1 MQNRFYYSSFFI
13 LIVCTAF
20 AQNDGSK
27 NIYDGNDYYHSG
39 KVMESTEYYR
49 NALKENP
56 HNAKAHFNLGNSL
69 YKTAFEIRKSK
80 EPFIQAGKKIT
91 PDTMATLVFEEAA
104 NSFAQVANSVSDKD
118 TLHRAWHNIGNCYL
132 QKKEYENAVNAYKKS
147 LKFNS
152 KDEETRYNLAYALK
166 NVKKDKK
173 GGGGQNQ
180 QQKQDQKKQ
189 EQKNEMNKD
198 QADQLLKALMREEK
212 KLQDKRK
219 QKQEDAGNTTVE
231 KDW

>member
-1 MQNRFYYSSFFI
+1 MQNRFYYISFFI
-13 LIVCTAF
+13 LVICTSF
-20 AQNDGSK
+20 AQEDAK
-27 NIYDGNDYYHSG
+27 LIYNGNDYYNSG

-91 PDTMATLVFEEAA
+91 PDTMASLVFEEAA

-132 QKKEYENAVNAYKKS
+132 QKKE
-147 LKFNS
+147 
-152 KDEETRYNLAYALK
+152 
-166 NVKKDKK
+166 
-173 GGGGQNQ
+173 
-180 QQKQDQKKQ
+180 
-189 EQKNEMNKD
+189 
-198 QADQLLKALMREEK
+198 
-212 KLQDKRK
+212 
-219 QKQEDAGNTTVE
+219 
-231 KDW
+231 